1 LGKSLIKRELE
12 YIPFIGMSISSLVE
26 RER

>member
-1 LGKSLIKRELE
+1 MSL
-12 YIPFIGMSISSLVE
+12 PTSSLVE